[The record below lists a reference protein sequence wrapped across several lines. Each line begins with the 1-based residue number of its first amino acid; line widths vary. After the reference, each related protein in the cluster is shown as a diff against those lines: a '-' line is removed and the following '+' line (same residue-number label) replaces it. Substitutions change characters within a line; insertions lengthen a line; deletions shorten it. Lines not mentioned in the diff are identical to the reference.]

1 VQPKSFLA
9 CILDVVFVERIY
21 PCHKITNS
29 FDFAVSYFAVHD
41 ATDDTHIR
49 IHIHIHQSSHP
60 PIHPSGSLLLRK
72 PRSAP
77 TADSGPEHTPEETNH
92 AGVYLGIHVHGSHE
106 DHGEQVCDGCGVRIV
121 DFIGGLDSVLG
132 CEQPHFVCLSLLL
145 STNSASS
152 LSHGPSPNVKV
163 VMRCTCSPSSSFS
176 LKLLGE
182 NCASLDA
189 L

>member
-1 VQPKSFLA
+1 VQPESFLA
-9 CILDVVFVERIY
+9 RILDVVFVERIY
-21 PCHKITNS
+21 PCHKIPNS
-29 FDFAVSYFAVHD
+29 FDFAVCYFAVHN

-77 TADSGPEHTPEETNH
+77 TADRRPEHTPEENNH
-92 AGVYLGIHVHGSHE
+92 AGVHLGIHVHGSHE

-121 DFIGGLDSVLG
+121 DFIGGLDSVLE
-132 CEQPHFVCLSLLL
+132 CEQPHFMYLSLLL
-145 STNSASS
+145 STNSTSS
-152 LSHGPSPNVKV
+152 LSHGSLPNVKV
-163 VMRCTCSPSSSFS
+163 VLQCTCSPSSSFS
-176 LKLLGE
+176 RKLLGE